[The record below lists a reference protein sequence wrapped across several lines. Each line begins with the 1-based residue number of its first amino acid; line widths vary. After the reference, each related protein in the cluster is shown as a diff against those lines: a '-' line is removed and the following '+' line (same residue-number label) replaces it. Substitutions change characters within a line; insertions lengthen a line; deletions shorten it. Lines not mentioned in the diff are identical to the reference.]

1 MEDRGRVADETLRIN
16 GTAEI
21 STSAELL
28 ERWQRN
34 GKRPRAVLVVTIR
47 EAFLHCGKAL
57 IRSRLWKDDYKID
70 RAELPPYGQIL
81 KDQIVTSETA
91 EAIEASIQNG
101 YANRLY

>member
-1 MEDRGRVADETLRIN
+1 MEDRD
-16 GTAEI
+16 
-21 STSAELL
+21 
-28 ERWQRN
+28 
-34 GKRPRAVLVVTIR
+34 P
-47 EAFLHCGKAL
+47 
-57 IRSRLWKDDYKID
+57 KID